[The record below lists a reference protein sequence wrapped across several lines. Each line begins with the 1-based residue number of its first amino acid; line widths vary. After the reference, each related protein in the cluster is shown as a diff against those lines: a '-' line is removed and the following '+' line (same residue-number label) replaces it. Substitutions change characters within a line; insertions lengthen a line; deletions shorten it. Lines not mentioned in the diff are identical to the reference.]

1 MMQAMQSY
9 ETQLNADLNWALLE
23 GSMFFEGTSGVQCAL
38 NRLVENLNRLGIDYA
53 IAGGMALFFH
63 GYRRFTEDVDV
74 LVTPAGLE
82 AIHAALDGLGYVRP
96 FEQSKNLRDTQSGV
110 RIDFLVSGQYPGDGK
125 PGPVAFPLP
134 ATASETLEGTQ
145 VLQLPRL
152 VELKLASGKSP
163 GRLKDLAD
171 VQELIRGLNLGEDYC
186 TQLEPSVRETYLQLW
201 RDSRASRQ
209 DE

>member
-1 MMQAMQSY
+1 MQLMQSY
-9 ETQLNADLNWALLE
+9 ETQLNSDLNWALLE
-23 GSMFFEGTSGVQCAL
+23 GSMYLEGTGGVQNTL
-38 NRLVENLNRLGIDYA
+38 HRLVENLNRLGIDYA

-74 LVTPAGLE
+74 LVTPEGLE

-96 FEQSKNLRDTQSGV
+96 FKLSKNLRDTQSGV
-110 RIDFLVSGQYPGDGK
+110 RIDFLVSGQYPGDGT
-125 PGPVAFPLP
+125 PGPVAFPVP
-134 ATASETLEGTQ
+134 AAASETLEGTK
-145 VLQLPRL
+145 VLRLSRL

-171 VQELIRGLNLGEDYC
+171 VQELIRGLKLDREFS
-186 TQLEPSVRETYLQLW
+186 TQLEPSLRETYLQLW
-201 RDSRASRQ
+201 QDSQAARQ

>member
-1 MMQAMQSY
+1 MQSY

-23 GSMFFEGTSGVQCAL
+23 GSMYFEGTSGVQRTL
-38 NRLVENLNRLGIDYA
+38 HRLVDNLNRLGIDYA

-63 GYRRFTEDVDV
+63 GYRRFTEDVVV
-74 LVTPAGLE
+74 LVTPEGLE
-82 AIHAALDGLGYVRP
+82 AIHAALDGLGYLRP
-96 FEQSKNLRDTQSGV
+96 FQRSKNLRDTQSGV
-110 RIDFLVSGQYPGDGK
+110 KIDFLVSGQYPGDGR

-134 ATASETLEGTQ
+134 AAASVTLEGTK

-152 VELKLASGKSP
+152 VELKLSSGKSP

-171 VQELIRGLNLGEDYC
+171 VQELIRGLNLGQDFSV
-186 TQLEPSVRETYLQLW
+186 QLEPAVRETYLQLW
-201 RDSRASRQ
+201 QDSQGARQ